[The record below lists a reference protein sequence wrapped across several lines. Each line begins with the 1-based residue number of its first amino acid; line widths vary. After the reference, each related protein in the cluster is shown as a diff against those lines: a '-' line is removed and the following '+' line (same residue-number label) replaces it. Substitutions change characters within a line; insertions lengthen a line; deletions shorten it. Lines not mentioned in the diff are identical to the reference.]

1 MHVHARIQERRRAL
15 ADDFA
20 TKENKKMDKQ
30 QAINNLVFNVERIE
44 MGVNE
49 ITPLKNFRIIR
60 KKSKEKELNAFYFT
74 FIGSYTDVQGFTFD
88 VDKELRISTQHDASF
103 YGMQFVLDD
112 IIMSRLTERGYRYRC
127 FCQIAEEMKEH
138 LLKGFKALQFLI

>member
-1 MHVHARIQERRRAL
+1 
-15 ADDFA
+15 
-20 TKENKKMDKQ
+20 MDKQ

-60 KKSKEKELNAFYFT
+60 KKSKEKELNTFYFT

-103 YGMQFVLDD
+103 YGMQFV
-112 IIMSRLTERGYRYRC
+112 S
-127 FCQIAEEMKEH
+127 
-138 LLKGFKALQFLI
+138 